1 MSNDTAFIA
10 LDEPQKFRTVR
21 DVEVALD
28 DLLPET
34 SFTPPQ
40 LARIAAVARERHA
53 DRRTQTVAVLDAAA
67 QEVAG
72 QQMPES
78 PALRALDAFRAEYAP
93 QLVLEAGAPCPQL
106 ERDRPHWA
114 DPAHDQPYNLVP
126 DSSQWRSAPAELP
139 MTMHRGAESP
149 SGSVERAN
157 MRAFLVGRPIEREP
171 WVRLAYG
178 NWREDGSPLNT
189 GRAYHDLHLDEAA
202 ALARALLLLVDVAR
216 EEVGGE

>member
-1 MSNDTAFIA
+1 MSNDTAFTL

-40 LARIAAVARERHA
+40 LARIAAVARENHA
-53 DRRTQTVAVLDAAA
+53 DRRTQTVAILDAAA

-72 QQMPES
+72 QKAPAS
-78 PALRALDAFRAEYAP
+78 PALKALDAFRAEFGP
-93 QLVLEAGAPCPQL
+93 QVRYESGAPRPWL
-106 ERDRPHWA
+106 ERNRPHWSRPDYDDA
-114 DPAHDQPYNLVP
+114 GDAVP
-126 DSSQWRSAPAELP
+126 DAARWHSAPVVVPL
-139 MTMHRGAESP
+139 TMHCGNYVGGETNVARLSSSLIQSP
-149 SGSVERAN
+149 KDRDP
-157 MRAFLVGRPIEREP
+157 F
-171 WVRLAYG
+171 VRLGAMV
-178 NWREDGSPLNT
+178 WRGDGTSVVHSGHNL
-189 GRAYHDLHLDEAA
+189 RLDEAA